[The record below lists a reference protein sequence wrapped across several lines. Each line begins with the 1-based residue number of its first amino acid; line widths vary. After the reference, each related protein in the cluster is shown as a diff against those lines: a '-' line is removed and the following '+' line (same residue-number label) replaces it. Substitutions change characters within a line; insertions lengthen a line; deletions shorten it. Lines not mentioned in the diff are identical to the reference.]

1 MVMAST
7 LYHAHAFVDG
17 GYLRELAR
25 GSDQPLVNPRM
36 LANNIVFDNQVQTWG
51 SVEAAGR
58 STALARVIYY
68 DARPDVDEEVP
79 AHLLAYW
86 DAIELLNDTELGFGS
101 LRGGT
106 KRRPP
111 RQKAVDTLLA
121 VDMLVGAFSRL
132 FQVAILVAGDA
143 DFVPVVNE
151 VRRRGV
157 MVTVAAS
164 ERSMSLDLRRSADR
178 FIAVGPELEARWFPP
193 LQVNGKTWR

>member
-1 MVMAST
+1 MAST

-25 GSDQPLVNPRM
+25 NREQPLINPRT
-36 LANNIVFDNQVQTWG
+36 LANNVVFDSRVQTWG
-51 SVEAAGR
+51 TVETSGR
-58 STALARVIYY
+58 STTLARVIYY
-68 DARPDVDEEVP
+68 DARADEYSDTPKDLFE
-79 AHLLAYW
+79 YW
-86 DAIELLNDTELGFGS
+86 NAIELLNDTELGFGS

-111 RQKAVDTLLA
+111 RQKAVDTLIA

-132 FQVAILVAGDA
+132 FQVAILIAGDA

-157 MVTVAAS
+157 MVAVAAD
-164 ERSMSLDLRRSADR
+164 ERSMATDLRRAADR
-178 FIAVGPELEARWFPP
+178 FVPIGPGLEAKWFPP
-193 LQVNGKTWR
+193 LEVDGRMWR

>member
-25 GSDQPLVNPRM
+25 ASDQPLVNPRV
-36 LANNIVFDNQVQTWG
+36 LANNIVFDNRVQTWG
-51 SVEAAGR
+51 TVETSGR
-58 STALARVIYY
+58 STTLARVIYY
-68 DARPDVDEEVP
+68 DARPDADEEVS
-79 AHLLAYW
+79 ADLLAYW

-111 RQKAVDTLLA
+111 RQKAVDTLIA

-132 FQVAILVAGDA
+132 FQVAVLVAGDA

-157 MVTVAAS
+157 MVAVAAS
-164 ERSMSLDLRRSADR
+164 ERSMSPDLRRAADR
-178 FIAVGPELEARWFPP
+178 FVAIGPGLETRWFPP
-193 LQVNGKTWR
+193 LDLNGKTWR